1 MYDFKNIEK
10 KWQKYWED
18 NNTYKFNKDNIDKKL
33 YTLEM
38 FSYPSGARL
47 HLGHWYNY
55 GPSDT
60 YARFKR
66 MQGYE
71 VFHPMGFD
79 AFGLPAENYAIKTG
93 IHPKDSTLKNIETM
107 EEQLRGI
114 GATYDWDYEV
124 ITCNP
129 DYYKWTQW
137 LFLKLYEKGLAY
149 KKEAPVNWC
158 PSCSTVLANEQVISG
173 NCERCGTGVI
183 RKKLSQWF
191 FKITNYAEELL
202 NDLDK
207 LDWPEKT
214 KIMQQNWIGR
224 SEGAMVKFKVDN
236 SDFSFEV
243 FTTRVDTL
251 YGCTY
256 CVLAPENEL
265 VEKIVTDEYKEKVKK
280 YQEESAKVSDIDR
293 VATTREKTGVFTG
306 AYAINPINNK
316 KVPIWISDYVI
327 ASYGTGAVMAV
338 PAHDERD
345 YEFAKKFN
353 LEIIQVVAMEYLDKD
368 NPPRKDKEDTTRKVS
383 LAILKHW
390 KEDKYAVQVYKTQ
403 PWKGFIMGGVEEGE
417 TPEEAIK
424 REVMEEGGYLNI
436 KKVTPIDF
444 RHFDS
449 FYAAHKGVNRVAEHF
464 DFIVELEDDKYE
476 EPTEEER
483 ATYDIEWIDKD
494 KVRDYINLEA
504 HRIVWDKYVS
514 GGDAFVDYGIA
525 INSEEF
531 NGLTTEE
538 TKKGIVNKLK
548 GTANGDFVVNYR
560 LRDWL
565 VSRQRYWGAPIPII
579 YCDKCGVVPVPEKD
593 LPVELPYNV
602 DFKPDGKSPLV
613 KCDEFVNTVCPIC
626 GGPAKREVDTLDTF
640 VCSSWY
646 FLRYPDAKND
656 TNPWDKDLINKIL
669 PVDKYIGGVEHACL
683 HLLYSRFI
691 TKALRDMGYIDFD
704 EPFKSLV
711 HQGMILGEDGEKMSK
726 SKGNTVSPDD
736 YIEKYGSDVF
746 RTYLM
751 FGFKYIEGGP
761 WDGNGVKAI
770 SKFYERLRRLIDNS
784 IELIKK
790 DYKTDINKDKEIE
803 SIMHNSIREIT
814 KDLDEFSFNTAISR
828 IMEIVNALYK
838 YTYDDKINTILL
850 SDLIEGTILLISPF
864 APHMAEELWQQIGK
878 ENSIFKFPYPVY
890 DETKVIKDSFEL
902 VIQVNGKVRSRVTIN
917 SDLSDEEVKKV
928 ALGQDNVKKY
938 LQGEEIVKTIVIPK
952 KLVNIVVK

>member
-1 MYDFKNIEK
+1 
-10 KWQKYWED
+10 
-18 NNTYKFNKDNIDKKL
+18 
-33 YTLEM
+33 
-38 FSYPSGARL
+38 
-47 HLGHWYNY
+47 
-55 GPSDT
+55 
-60 YARFKR
+60 
-66 MQGYE
+66 
-71 VFHPMGFD
+71 
-79 AFGLPAENYAIKTG
+79 
-93 IHPKDSTLKNIETM
+93 
-107 EEQLRGI
+107 
-114 GATYDWDYEV
+114 
-124 ITCNP
+124 
-129 DYYKWTQW
+129 
-137 LFLKLYEKGLAY
+137 
-149 KKEAPVNWC
+149 
-158 PSCSTVLANEQVISG
+158 
-173 NCERCGTGVI
+173 
-183 RKKLSQWF
+183 
-191 FKITNYAEELL
+191 
-202 NDLDK
+202 
-207 LDWPEKT
+207 
-214 KIMQQNWIGR
+214 
-224 SEGAMVKFKVDN
+224 
-236 SDFSFEV
+236 
-243 FTTRVDTL
+243 
-251 YGCTY
+251 
-256 CVLAPENEL
+256 
-265 VEKIVTDEYKEKVKK
+265 
-280 YQEESAKVSDIDR
+280 
-293 VATTREKTGVFTG
+293 
-306 AYAINPINNK
+306 
-316 KVPIWISDYVI
+316 
-327 ASYGTGAVMAV
+327 
-338 PAHDERD
+338 
-345 YEFAKKFN
+345 
-353 LEIIQVVAMEYLDKD
+353 
-368 NPPRKDKEDTTRKVS
+368 
-383 LAILKHW
+383 
-390 KEDKYAVQVYKTQ
+390 
-403 PWKGFIMGGVEEGE
+403 
-417 TPEEAIK
+417 
-424 REVMEEGGYLNI
+424 
-436 KKVTPIDF
+436 
-444 RHFDS
+444 
-449 FYAAHKGVNRVAEHF
+449 
-464 DFIVELEDDKYE
+464 
-476 EPTEEER
+476 
-483 ATYDIEWIDKD
+483 
-494 KVRDYINLEA
+494 
-504 HRIVWDKYVS
+504 
-514 GGDAFVDYGIA
+514 
-525 INSEEF
+525 
-531 NGLTTEE
+531 
-538 TKKGIVNKLK
+538 
-548 GTANGDFVVNYR
+548 
-560 LRDWL
+560 
-565 VSRQRYWGAPIPII
+565 
-579 YCDKCGVVPVPEKD
+579 
-593 LPVELPYNV
+593 NV